1 LQAEPN
7 SYSVMVQTADPG
19 EKGRDFFKDVMPWTG
34 LAGYAQKL
42 LKTPL
47 DVQKELVENW
57 SKKTEK
63 WVEKKGAINL
73 LDELGELAED
83 GSIKKEWSGTPKGF
97 DYTILELENK
107 PSGKK
112 WYDSTFGKGAK
123 ALFGVAFPWVD
134 LASSTISTVKG
145 LIDFFSAKEA
155 TPPRQELSSTF
166 KEQGLSTGRKA
177 VLINDWNPYAK
188 INLNIPSFSPSD
200 WDALSLT
207 VNKPD
212 TVSSGN
218 NTNKG
223 AYLELT
229 HTSSINSKTS
239 QVDHPLVILENL
251 DKNDRV
257 DKVQKDGGGFAYY
270 TYSFVDPDGN
280 SGELIGGEFNPIRSS
295 SLRLFGQLAN
305 PSKLLEED
313 GSPNTAITFPA
324 DYEYRSEN
332 NFDMRNDAENYSA
345 FTNKDSGKGANH
357 YSRYYMGIQP
367 STKGL
372 PSNWSMSANLSPFT
386 SNVSLEFDSRTHGWY
401 WQPVLKTVT
410 EADGSLDA
418 AKMVNPSTQDLDYNA
433 SKLWINDPNDG
444 WISFSFNQLDQNV
457 AANRYS
463 RLATTFYATSTDK
476 DGDGISDGQEQI
488 NERNKLNQQMLLLE
502 KYVESLTEIDQRLL
516 SDDLKLY
523 SLNQIESVESIKN
536 FKHKGG
542 EAEKACL
549 VVFSSVDDNG
559 QEVKQRLV
567 LHKDGNQLMPA
578 IAVDKNL
585 QEITPSSFEFNI
597 VVDPANPTQRPVF
610 NSSDPNPELL
620 IRSFS
625 GIYNPIKKTTQLF
638 EYVPFPKDDKDS
650 LTFVEAREAAR
661 NRQLPSFLA
670 TSKTVTSYLATIDN
684 AEENDVITGWFKG
697 KAWLGADNM
706 GDDEQ
711 IKNKEELYLKED
723 HNIWQWLDGENQG
736 EPFWIEY
743 KGSSWWDGKTDRV
756 IDGRYSN
763 WDRFGAEWSEDK
775 RVMIIDGETGSW
787 RQARS
792 DLTSGINGYVVEY
805 TPFQGLPSFV

>member
-19 EKGRDFFKDVMPWTG
+19 EKGRDFFKDVTPWTG
-34 LAGYAQKL
+34 LAGYTQKL

-47 DVQKELVENW
+47 DARKDWVENW
-57 SKKTEK
+57 GEKKK
-63 WVEKKGAINL
+63 KLVEKTGNITL
-73 LDELGELAED
+73 FDDMSDEDEKFFD
-83 GSIKKEWSGTPKGF
+83 GKKAWF
-97 DYTILELENK
+97 DYTITSIENV
-107 PSGKK
+107 PVGKNP
-112 WYDSTFGKGAK
+112 YDNAVGKAIKFAFGQ
-123 ALFGVAFPWVD
+123 VFPWVD

-145 LIDFFSAKEA
+145 LIEFFSAKEA
-155 TPPRQELSSTF
+155 TPPRQELSTTF

-200 WDALSLT
+200 WDALSLA
-207 VNKPD
+207 VRKPD

-223 AYLELT
+223 SYLELT
-229 HTSSINSKTS
+229 YTSSINNKTS

-305 PSKLLEED
+305 PQKLLEED
-313 GSPNTAITFPA
+313 GSPIKDVTFPD
-324 DYEYRSEN
+324 DYVYLSEN
-332 NFDMRNDAENYSA
+332 NFDMRHDAANYSA
-345 FTNKDSGKGANH
+345 FANQASGTGVNH

-372 PSNWSMSANLSPFT
+372 PSSWSMSANLSPFT

-418 AKMVNPSTQDLDYNA
+418 ATMVNPSTQDLDYNA

-476 DGDGISDGQEQI
+476 DRDGISDGQEEI
-488 NERNKLNQQMLLLE
+488 NERNKLNRQLLLLE
-502 KYVESLTEIDQRLL
+502 DYVESLVEIDQRML

-523 SLNQIESVESIKN
+523 SLNQIESVRTIKN
-536 FKHKGG
+536 FKYKGG
-542 EAEKACL
+542 EADEAIL
-549 VVFSSVDDNG
+549 VVFSSIDDNG

-578 IAVDKNL
+578 IAVDNDL
-585 QEITPSSFEFNI
+585 QEITPSSFTFNI

-610 NSSDPNPELL
+610 NSSDPNSELL

-625 GIYNPIKKTTQLF
+625 GVYNPKKDKTHLF
-638 EYVPFPKDDKDS
+638 EYVPFPKDDQYG
-650 LTFVEAREAAR
+650 LTFDESREAAR
-661 NRQLPSFLA
+661 NRQLPSSLS
-670 TSKTVTSYLATIDN
+670 TSESVSSYLATIDN
-684 AEENDVITGWFKG
+684 AEENDAITGWFKG
-697 KAWLGADNM
+697 KAWLAADSYSDATPGRDVDVWHWLEGKNADANFWFVENPQDYQNPKQGAIDNRYTNWDPNNKPNFKNGRQGLVMDGSTGLWSADNARF
-706 GDDEQ
+706 DTT
-711 IKNKEELYLKED
+711 K
-723 HNIWQWLDGENQG
+723 DGY
-736 EPFWIEY
+736 I
-743 KGSSWWDGKTDRV
+743 
-756 IDGRYSN
+756 
-763 WDRFGAEWSEDK
+763 
-775 RVMIIDGETGSW
+775 
-787 RQARS
+787 
-792 DLTSGINGYVVEY
+792 VEY
-805 TPFQGLPSFV
+805 TPFSGLPDLI